1 MNLKT
6 LRYFIAVADSG
17 SLTAAAAAIPI
28 AQPALTRQMRDLEE
42 EMGVQLLQRLPRG
55 VRQRAT
61 EPLFLRNDT
70 HWSPRG
76 AELAAQTLAKQ
87 FPELQGETP
96 YLTQAVSEK
105 EVTGDLLNY
114 LKFDPRLA
122 PSYFEPVSI
131 QLYETLQQSRN
142 DLADSLFGE
151 EAVSLALVGTS
162 YTRIDDWNFVGFLKE
177 ALQRD
182 LVSVALEARGPFQS
196 MNEFLAGPA
205 AKSAELQTVIWEFPL
220 RTLLAQRQIPSPL
233 ATPETAQH

>member
-1 MNLKT
+1 MD
-6 LRYFIAVADSG
+6 LRSAYQN
-17 SLTAAAAAIPI
+17 AAANE
-28 AQPALTRQMRDLEE
+28 Q
-42 EMGVQLLQRLPRG
+42 
-55 VRQRAT
+55 
-61 EPLFLRNDT
+61 LFLRNDT

-122 PSYFEPVSI
+122 PSYFEPVHI

-151 EAVSLALVGTS
+151 EAVSLALVGT
-162 YTRIDDWNFVGFLKE
+162 TDTAAVGAIEIDRNTLLGNSGNNIL
-177 ALQRD
+177 AGGGLIRD
-182 LVSVALEARGPFQS
+182 L
-196 MNEFLAGPA
+196 
-205 AKSAELQTVIWEFPL
+205 
-220 RTLLAQRQIPSPL
+220 
-233 ATPETAQH
+233 